1 MLLHSLFIMGICVE
15 AVTGA
20 LAAGRKKMDFF
31 GVMLIACIAALGG
44 GTVRDTLFNTYP
56 LTWVIHPEYLIYT
69 SLCAFLTIFIAHS
82 LTKIMKLF
90 LILDA
95 LGLSTFV
102 IIGTLKALN
111 HGLSPSI
118 AIISGVITGICGGML
133 RDILCNDIPLVLRK
147 ELYAVIAIAG
157 SGLFIALAY
166 FQVPES
172 VNIIVTL
179 ISIFVVRLLAI
190 FFHIEMPIFDYSDNI
205 IKKTSKK
212 IEGEIPRQSAEQR
225 LDFFYR

>member
-1 MLLHSLFIMGICVE
+1 MLLHYLFIIGICVE
-15 AVTGA
+15 AITGA

-31 GVMLIACIAALGG
+31 GVMLIASIAALGG

-82 LTKIMKLF
+82 LIRIIKIF

-102 IIGTLKALN
+102 IIGTQKALH

-118 AIISGVITGICGGML
+118 AIISGMITGICGGML

-147 ELYAVIAIAG
+147 ELYAVIALAG
-157 SGLFIALAY
+157 ALLFITLEYFNIPENINVIITLA
-166 FQVPES
+166 
-172 VNIIVTL
+172 
-179 ISIFVVRLLAI
+179 SIFAARLLAI
-190 FFHIEMPIFDYSDNI
+190 FFHIEIPIFDYSES
-205 IKKTSKK
+205 IKKRKRKS
-212 IEGEIPRQSAEQR
+212 
-225 LDFFYR
+225 

>member
-1 MLLHSLFIMGICVE
+1 MLLHYLFIMGICVE

-44 GTVRDTLFNTYP
+44 GTVRDALFNTYP
-56 LTWVIHPEYLIYT
+56 LTWVIHPEYLLYT

-82 LTKIMKLF
+82 LIRIMKIF

-111 HGLSPSI
+111 YGLPPSI
-118 AIISGVITGICGGML
+118 AVISGMITGICGGML

-147 ELYAVIAIAG
+147 ELYAVIALAG
-157 SGLFIALAY
+157 ALLFITLDY
-166 FQVPES
+166 FQIS
-172 VNIIVTL
+172 QNINIIITL
-179 ISIFVVRLLAI
+179 ISIFSARLLAI
-190 FFHIEMPIFDYSDNI
+190 FFHIEIPVFDYSENT
-205 IKKTSKK
+205 KK
-212 IEGEIPRQSAEQR
+212 R
-225 LDFFYR
+225 

>member
-1 MLLHSLFIMGICVE
+1 MLLHYLFIIGICVE

-31 GVMLIACIAALGG
+31 GVMLIASIAALGG

-56 LTWVIHPEYLIYT
+56 LTWVIHPEYLLYT
-69 SLCAFLTIFIAHS
+69 SLFAFLTIFIAHS
-82 LTKIMKLF
+82 LLRILKIF

-102 IIGTLKALN
+102 IIGTQKALN

-118 AIISGVITGICGGML
+118 AIMSGMITGICGGML

-147 ELYAVIAIAG
+147 ELYAVIALAG
-157 SGLFIALAY
+157 ALLFIILNY
-166 FQVPES
+166 YQVPE
-172 VNIIVTL
+172 NINVIITL
-179 ISIFVVRLLAI
+179 VSIFTVRLVAI
-190 FFHIEMPIFDYSDNI
+190 FFHIEIPIFDYSENI
-205 IKKTSKK
+205 KARRKK
-212 IEGEIPRQSAEQR
+212 
-225 LDFFYR
+225 

>member
-1 MLLHSLFIMGICVE
+1 MLLHYLFIIGICVE

-31 GVMLIACIAALGG
+31 GVMLIASIAALGG

-56 LTWVIHPEYLIYT
+56 LTWVTHPEYLLYT
-69 SLCAFLTIFIAHS
+69 SFCAFLTIFFAHS
-82 LTKIMKLF
+82 LIRILKLF

-102 IIGTLKALN
+102 IIGTQKALN

-118 AIISGVITGICGGML
+118 AIISGMITGICGGML

-147 ELYAVIAIAG
+147 ELYAVIALAG
-157 SGLFIALAY
+157 ALLFIALDY
-166 FQVPES
+166 FHTPE
-172 VNIIVTL
+172 NINVIATFV
-179 ISIFVVRLLAI
+179 SIFVVRLIAI
-190 FFHIEMPIFDYSDNI
+190 FFHIEIPVFDYSESLR
-205 IKKTSKK
+205 KRRRK
-212 IEGEIPRQSAEQR
+212 
-225 LDFFYR
+225 L

>member
-1 MLLHSLFIMGICVE
+1 MLLHYLFIIGICVE
-15 AVTGA
+15 AITGA

-31 GVMLIACIAALGG
+31 GVMLIASIAALGG

-82 LTKIMKLF
+82 LIRIIKIF

-102 IIGTLKALN
+102 IIGTQKALH

-118 AIISGVITGICGGML
+118 AIISGMITGICGGML

-147 ELYAVIAIAG
+147 ELYAVIALAG
-157 SGLFIALAY
+157 ALLFITLEY
-166 FQVPES
+166 FNIPE
-172 VNIIVTL
+172 NINVIITFA
-179 ISIFVVRLLAI
+179 SIFAARLLAI
-190 FFHIEMPIFDYSDNI
+190 FFHIEIPVFDYSES
-205 IKKTSKK
+205 IKKRKRKS
-212 IEGEIPRQSAEQR
+212 
-225 LDFFYR
+225 